1 MRDGCAGR
9 EGFYSTLTVGRTAM
23 DFALSTEQKLLQD
36 SVARMVERDINPILE
51 AHDQDRSLPKEPS
64 LDVIRHYASQGLT
77 CARLPESA
85 GGSGMRMLDLG
96 LIYELIPPATVF
108 GLLSQDVTV
117 ARIYAESDPAL
128 RERFLPDLIAG
139 KRIAC
144 TATTE
149 PDVGSDPRS
158 VKTRAEQVGDHWVVN
173 GRKLWISNASVADV
187 VNTTVAVGK
196 DENGLSKMMR
206 LLIDKE
212 ESPFEARD
220 VDTLGVRQGHL
231 GEILFDDCKVP
242 AANAMG
248 HAGDAARILQVTWI
262 ASRPLL
268 GMCIAGMAKRALD
281 AAIEYAGQR
290 EQFGKA
296 IGGHQLIQSRLADI
310 ATAVTTSRLICLQAL
325 AAIDAGERA
334 NGISALAKRH
344 AVSACEQAINSAM
357 HIHGAMGIS
366 RELGLEQAL
375 RDARMFPI
383 PDGTN
388 EVLTLIAGREL
399 TGIAAYRA

>member
-1 MRDGCAGR
+1 
-9 EGFYSTLTVGRTAM
+9 M
-23 DFALSTEQKLLQD
+23 DFKLSTEQRLLQD
-36 SVARMVERDINPILE
+36 SVQRMVDREIQPILD
-51 AHDQDRSLPKEPS
+51 AHDPDRPLPKAPS
-64 LDVIRHYASQGLT
+64 LAIAQAYASQGLT

-96 LIYELIPPATVF
+96 LVYERIPPATVF

-117 ARIYAESDPAL
+117 VRIHAESDPEL
-128 RERFLPDLIAG
+128 RERVLPDLIAA

-144 TATTE
+144 SATTE

-158 VKTRAEQVGDHWVVN
+158 IKTRAELCDDHWLVN

-187 VNTTVAVGK
+187 VNTTVSVGK
-196 DENGLSKMMR
+196 DDKGLAKMMR
-206 LLIDKE
+206 LLIDMD
-212 ESPFEARD
+212 ESPFEAKD
-220 VDTLGVRQGHL
+220 IETLGIRQGHL
-231 GEILFDDCKVP
+231 GEILFDNCRVP
-242 AANAMG
+242 ARNAMG
-248 HAGDAARILQVTWI
+248 NAGDAARILQVTWL

-268 GMCIAGMAKRALD
+268 GMCVAGMAQRALD

-290 EQFGKA
+290 EQFGKI
-296 IGGHQLIQSRLADI
+296 IGGHQLIQARLVDI

-334 NGISALAKRH
+334 NAISAMAKRY
-344 AVSACEQAINSAM
+344 AVTACESAINAAM
-357 HIHGAMGIS
+357 HIHGAIGIS
-366 RELGLEQAL
+366 RELGLEQLL